1 VDSQLDTVA
10 ILDTETSGLT
20 DSDVAIE
27 VAVIV
32 YSVTHAAPIRSFSSL
47 MRAASNPAERVNRI
61 PSALLADAPEAGTV
75 WAGVSRMVA
84 KCDAVLAHNAD
95 FDRRFVPPDIAAKP
109 WICTMNDL
117 AWPMVDKPTN
127 LAAVALAHGLG
138 IASAHRAYT
147 DCDTIARLLS
157 RVAETMPLGP
167 FLARGLRPKS
177 RYQALVSFET
187 NQLAKD
193 AGFKWD
199 GAAKMWARTMADED
213 AAQFAFKVRRID
225 T

>member
-1 VDSQLDTVA
+1 MNTIA
-10 ILDTETSGLT
+10 ICDTETTGVAEN
-20 DSDVAIE
+20 DVAIE

-32 YSVTHAAPIRSFSSL
+32 YSVEHAAPVRQFSSL
-47 MRAASNPAERVNRI
+47 MRAASNPAERVNHI

-84 KCDAVLAHNAD
+84 KCDAILAHNAD
-95 FDRRFVPPDIAAKP
+95 FDRRFVPPDIASKP

-117 AWPMVDKPTN
+117 AWPMCDKPTN

-138 IASAHRAYT
+138 IASAHRAMT

-157 RVAETMPLGP
+157 RVAETQPLAP

-177 RYQALVSFET
+177 RYQALVSFDT

-193 AGFKWD
+193 AGFRWD
-199 GAAKMWARTMADED
+199 AAAKMWTRTMADED
-213 AAQFAFKVRRID
+213 AAALPFQVRRIA
-225 T
+225 

>member
-61 PSALLADAPEAGTV
+61 PSALLADPPEAGTV

-167 FLARGLRPKS
+167 FLERGLRPKS
-177 RYQALVSFET
+177 RYQALVSFES
-187 NQLAKD
+187 NHIAKD

-213 AAQFAFKVRRID
+213 AAALAFKVRRID

>member
-1 VDSQLDTVA
+1 MNTVA
-10 ILDTETSGLT
+10 ILDTETTGVAET
-20 DSDVAIE
+20 DVAIE

-32 YSVTHAAPIRSFSSL
+32 YSVEHAAPVRAFSSL

-95 FDRRFVPPDIAAKP
+95 FDKRFVPPDIAAKP

-117 AWPMVDKPTN
+117 AWPMSDKPTS

-138 IASAHRAYT
+138 IASAHRAMT
-147 DCDTIARLLS
+147 DCDTIARLLT
-157 RVAETMPLGP
+157 RVAETQPLAP

-177 RYQALVSFET
+177 RYQALVSFDT

-193 AGFKWD
+193 AGFRWNQPEAP
-199 GAAKMWARTMADED
+199 GMWTRTMADED
-213 AAQFAFKVRRID
+213 AAALPFQVRRIA
-225 T
+225 